1 MDVDSLYMCWTAFDV
16 LVDASTSIAEQRS
29 NSANHC
35 TRTPSQLL
43 VHFSRSTIILLQSQ
57 SQSQSHTHTRK
68 HTHMHT
74 QSEIKAP
81 STRPQPHGHL
91 PNQILS
97 PHSSSLLLLPTC
109 RLLLQRHHTYIK
121 IKNLENL
128 TYCFTNILDE
138 RLVTMA
144 ILKAL
149 RRNLI
154 FRQTRKHRFSQ
165 ALFTIPLSRC
175 KICTLFSP
183 GIKSDK
189 VRRAGLRMFK

>member
-1 MDVDSLYMCWTAFDV
+1 MWTLYTCAG
-16 LVDASTSIAEQRS
+16 QRS
-29 NSANHC
+29 MFWSMQAPQLQSSDLIAPITAHGHHHNC
-35 TRTPSQLL
+35 WCISQGQPLSSC
-43 VHFSRSTIILLQSQ
+43 SRSHNRSR
-57 SQSQSHTHTRK
+57 THTRK